1 MARGGVPLHRSL
13 VTRLIAM
20 SLAVCAVSVAA
31 TAWLVVRST
40 DAAIE
45 EVNGQTLRDDAVVY
59 GVLLDW
65 ARDHRDWSG
74 VQPLLVRLAN
84 RTGYHI
90 LLTDTEGVLLADSAA
105 APGTPPAAGTAVD
118 LADTR
123 AIVDPAQ
130 VDWSLLQHAPGAQ
143 EAEPTPSAVPSVVP
157 STEPSV
163 EPSSGPVPDARRS
176 RAAAAAPG
184 TDQVAV
190 PPSAPSARL
199 FITGREPV
207 ASTFVDL
214 SAPSRARIAGLAAL
228 VLALAAGVSVAVGL
242 RITRPLRELASAARR
257 MTDGDDDARALVR
270 TRDEIGE
277 VATAFNSLAERRGEQ
292 ERLRRAMVG
301 DVAHELRTPLSS
313 VRGWL
318 EAAQDG
324 LTPTDRGLVD
334 SLHEEALHLQ
344 HLVADLQDLA
354 LADAGE
360 LRLHPEPVDL
370 AAVLE
375 QVVRGQGAAASAKGV
390 RLAARAPGVSVH
402 ADPVRLRQAVTNLVA
417 NAVRHTPSGGS
428 VEVTGAPDGGVVVVR
443 VRDTGEG
450 IAAADLPHVFERFW
464 RADASRTRGTGGSG
478 LGLAIVRQVAELH
491 GGSVGVESVVGRGT
505 TFMLRLPAD
514 AGRAGGADLQPA
526 GRGADDR

>member
-1 MARGGVPLHRSL
+1 MTGGVPLHRSL

-40 DAAIE
+40 DAAID

-59 GVLLDW
+59 DALLDW
-65 ARDHRDWSG
+65 SREHTDWAG
-74 VQPLLVRLAN
+74 VQPLLVRLAD

-90 LLTDTEGVLLADSAA
+90 MLTDTEGTLLADSAGPDPAGA
-105 APGTPPAAGTAVD
+105 ATVPSAAVN

-130 VDWSLLQHAPGAQ
+130 VDWSLLQHAPGAEQ
-143 EAEPTPSAVPSVVP
+143 VPVPSSEPATELEAVPVP
-157 STEPSV
+157 STEPAPEV
-163 EPSSGPVPDARRS
+163 GPTDLPDTDRPTEYREQPH
-176 RAAAAAPG
+176 AP
-184 TDQVAV
+184 
-190 PPSAPSARL
+190 PARL
-199 FITGREPV
+199 FITGRPPV

-228 VLALAAGVSVAVGL
+228 VLALAAGASVAVGL
-242 RITRPLRELASAARR
+242 RITRPLRELAAAARR
-257 MTDGDDDARALVR
+257 MTDGDDDARAVVR
-270 TRDEIGE
+270 TRDEIGD
-277 VATAFNSLAERRGEQ
+277 VAVAFNSLAERRGEQ

-324 LTPTDRGLVD
+324 LTPTDGRLVD
-334 SLHEEALHLQ
+334 SLHEEAVHLQ
-344 HLVADLQDLA
+344 SLVGDLQDLA

-360 LRLHPEPVDL
+360 LRLHPEPVEL
-370 AAVLE
+370 GPALE

-390 RLAARAPGVSVH
+390 GLTARTDPGVVVR

-417 NAVRHTPSGGS
+417 NAVRHTPGGGS
-428 VEVTGAPDGGVVVVR
+428 VEVTGARDGGDVVVA

-450 IAAADLPHVFERFW
+450 IAAADLAHVFERFW

-478 LGLAIVRQVAELH
+478 LGLAIVRQVATLH
-491 GGSVGVESVVGRGT
+491 GGSVGVESEVGRGT
-505 TFMLRLPAD
+505 TFTLRLPAGD
-514 AGRAGGADLQPA
+514 G
-526 GRGADDR
+526 

>member
-1 MARGGVPLHRSL
+1 MTGGGVPLHRSL

-40 DAAIE
+40 DAAID

-59 GVLLDW
+59 DALLDW
-65 ARDHRDWSG
+65 SRAHTDWVG
-74 VQPLLVRLAN
+74 VQPLLVRLAD

-90 LLTDTEGVLLADSAA
+90 MLTDTEGTLLADSAGSDGA
-105 APGTPPAAGTAVD
+105 ATVPSAAVN
-118 LADTR
+118 LAETR

-130 VDWSLLQHAPGAQ
+130 VDWSLLQHAPGADQ
-143 EAEPTPSAVPSVVP
+143 APVASPEPTPELEAVP
-157 STEPSV
+157 TPSV
-163 EPSSGPVPDARRS
+163 EPSVGQSAEPSVGQDTPVDT
-176 RAAAAAPG
+176 APG
-184 TDQVAV
+184 TG
-190 PPSAPSARL
+190 PPTEQTHAPPARL
-199 FITGREPV
+199 FITGRPPV

-228 VLALAAGVSVAVGL
+228 VLALAAGASVAVGL
-242 RITRPLRELASAARR
+242 RITRPLRELAAAARR
-257 MTDGDDDARALVR
+257 MTDGDDDARAVVR
-270 TRDEIGE
+270 TRDEIGD
-277 VATAFNSLAERRGEQ
+277 VAVAFNSLAERRGEQ

-324 LTPTDRGLVD
+324 LTPTDGRLVD
-334 SLHEEALHLQ
+334 SLHEEAVHLQ
-344 HLVADLQDLA
+344 SLVGDLQDLA

-360 LRLHPEPVDL
+360 LRLHPEPVEL
-370 AAVLE
+370 GPALE

-390 RLAARAPGVSVH
+390 GLTARTDPGVVVR

-417 NAVRHTPSGGS
+417 NAVRHTPGGGS
-428 VEVTGAPDGGVVVVR
+428 VEVTGARDGGDVVVA

-450 IAAADLPHVFERFW
+450 IAAADLAHVFERFW

-478 LGLAIVRQVAELH
+478 LGLAIVRQVATLH
-491 GGSVGVESVVGRGT
+491 GGSVGVESEVGRGT
-505 TFMLRLPAD
+505 TFTLRLPAGD
-514 AGRAGGADLQPA
+514 G
-526 GRGADDR
+526 

>member
-1 MARGGVPLHRSL
+1 MTGGVPLHRSL

-40 DAAIE
+40 DAAID

-59 GVLLDW
+59 DALLDW
-65 ARDHRDWSG
+65 SREHTDWAG
-74 VQPLLVRLAN
+74 VQPLLVRLAD

-90 LLTDTEGVLLADSAA
+90 MLTDTEGTLLADSAGPDPAGA
-105 APGTPPAAGTAVD
+105 ATVPSAAVN

-130 VDWSLLQHAPGAQ
+130 VDWSLLQHAPGAEQ
-143 EAEPTPSAVPSVVP
+143 VPVPSPEPATELEAVPVP
-157 STEPSV
+157 STEPAPEV
-163 EPSSGPVPDARRS
+163 GPTDLPDTDRPTEYREQS
-176 RAAAAAPG
+176 HAP
-184 TDQVAV
+184 
-190 PPSAPSARL
+190 PARL
-199 FITGREPV
+199 FITGRPPV

-228 VLALAAGVSVAVGL
+228 VLALAAGASVAVGV
-242 RITRPLRELASAARR
+242 RITRPLRELAAAARR
-257 MTDGDDDARALVR
+257 MTDGDDDARAVVR
-270 TRDEIGE
+270 TRDEIGD
-277 VATAFNSLAERRGEQ
+277 VAVAFNSLAERRGEQ

-324 LTPTDRGLVD
+324 LTPTDGRLVD
-334 SLHEEALHLQ
+334 SLHEEAVHLQ
-344 HLVADLQDLA
+344 SLVGDLQDLA

-360 LRLHPEPVDL
+360 LRLHPEPVEL
-370 AAVLE
+370 GPALE

-390 RLAARAPGVSVH
+390 RLTARADPGVVVR

-417 NAVRHTPSGGS
+417 NAVRHTPDGGS
-428 VEVTGAPDGGVVVVR
+428 VEVTGVRDGGDVVVA

-478 LGLAIVRQVAELH
+478 LGLAIVRQVATLH
-491 GGSVGVESVVGRGT
+491 GGSVEVESEVGLGT
-505 TFMLRLPAD
+505 TFTLRLPA
-514 AGRAGGADLQPA
+514 GG
-526 GRGADDR
+526 G